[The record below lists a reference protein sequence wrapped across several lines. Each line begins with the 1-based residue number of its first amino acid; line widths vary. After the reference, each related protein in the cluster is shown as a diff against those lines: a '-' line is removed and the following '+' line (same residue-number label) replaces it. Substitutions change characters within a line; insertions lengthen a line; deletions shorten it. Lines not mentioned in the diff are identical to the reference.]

1 MRTHNRLAIAFLCL
15 IASVAAQQP
24 NPSAQPSP
32 ATSPPSTGEPQKL
45 PGDEDVVRITTN
57 LVQVD
62 AVVTDKSGKHITDL
76 RPDLLADERHRV
88 ASQWIDFEIAK

>member
-1 MRTHNRLAIAFLCL
+1 MRKHNRLAIAFLCL

-24 NPSAQPSP
+24 NPSPQPS
-32 ATSPPSTGEPQKL
+32 SPPSTGEQQKL

-62 AVVTDKSGKHITDL
+62 AVVTDKSGKHN
-76 RPDLLADERHRV
+76 
-88 ASQWIDFEIAK
+88 